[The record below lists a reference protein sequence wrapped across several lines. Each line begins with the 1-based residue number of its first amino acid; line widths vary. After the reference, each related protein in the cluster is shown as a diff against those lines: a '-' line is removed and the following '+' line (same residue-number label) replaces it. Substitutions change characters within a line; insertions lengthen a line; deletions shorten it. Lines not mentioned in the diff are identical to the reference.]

1 MPMLKNY
8 QPHSFGVIY
17 STKKNEIKR
26 FLLWYIKLYQIYP
39 ADLLL
44 NIHEQVQMK

>member
-1 MPMLKNY
+1 MPLLKNY

-17 STKKNEIKR
+17 STKIEIKR
-26 FLLWYIKLYQIYP
+26 FLLWYIKLYQICP